1 LAAFSSA
8 VHTKS
13 YDASASVVPSPD
25 FNRLH
30 SHVVQYD
37 TGVKGLND
45 ILYKCERDGQAKK
58 WSFFCDTPKKRLM
71 SFRFASCHIENRAS
85 TSPIGTETGFTNLD
99 NGGYIPSTD
108 IIG

>member
-1 LAAFSSA
+1 
-8 VHTKS
+8 
-13 YDASASVVPSPD
+13 
-25 FNRLH
+25 
-30 SHVVQYD
+30 VQYD

-58 WSFFCDTPKKRLM
+58 WSFFLSTAKKRSM
-71 SFRFASCHIENRAS
+71 SFHFASCHIENRAS
-85 TSPIGTETGFTNLD
+85 TSPVGTEPGFTNLD